1 VFYTRENLPQNDPNP
16 KLYLVMHM
24 DGQHFI
30 TLRYGIVKNVLNQY
44 RIMPVIKYQNLL
56 AQKIILEGRYFIM
69 LVSQVRTTFYFTIA
83 KL

>member
-1 VFYTRENLPQNDPNP
+1 
-16 KLYLVMHM
+16 MHM

-44 RIMPVIKYQNLL
+44 RIMQVIRYQNLL

-69 LVSQVRTTFYFTIA
+69 RVSQVLMTFCFTIA

>member
-1 VFYTRENLPQNDPNP
+1 
-16 KLYLVMHM
+16 MHM

-30 TLRYGIVKNVLNQY
+30 TLRYEIVKNVLNQY
-44 RIMPVIKYQNLL
+44 QIMPEIKYQNLL
-56 AQKIILEGRYFIM
+56 ALKIILEGRYFIM